1 MICGLLHAEVCSD
14 MDASSHRSKPKTK
27 SFLSLMALFAL
38 LSAPSGSGQEAR
50 SLVAAA
56 QPQPG
61 QWHTLFDGK
70 TLEGWRETPFT
81 DRGQVRV
88 ENGTIIL
95 GAGVLTGITWTGA
108 FPKSNFEVRF
118 EAVRLQGSDFF
129 AGLTFPVGESYC
141 TLIVGGWGG
150 GVVGLSN
157 VDGWDASSNQTYT
170 WREFENDR
178 WYAIRL
184 KVTDEKIQA
193 WIDNDE
199 YVNLP
204 LQRRVINLR
213 YGEIKLSAPF
223 GFASYGTTAGLR
235 KLEYRLLPNSIG
247 VTSR

>member
-1 MICGLLHAEVCSD
+1 V
-14 MDASSHRSKPKTK
+14 KTK
-27 SFLSLMALFAL
+27 RFLYLMALFAL
-38 LSAPSGSGQEAR
+38 LFVVSGSAQEVS

-61 QWHTLFDGK
+61 QWRSLFDGK

-95 GAGVLTGITWTGA
+95 GAGVLTGITWMGA

-118 EAVRLQGSDFF
+118 EAVRLQGGDFF

-157 VDGWDASSNQTYT
+157 VDGWDASSNQTYN

-193 WIDNDE
+193 WIDKDE
-199 YVNLP
+199 YVSLP
-204 LQRRVINLR
+204 LKGHVINLR

-235 KLEYRLLPNSIG
+235 KLEYRLLVGSSNA
-247 VTSR
+247 TSR